1 METSILQFKHV
12 VYQLCQKKI
21 TQAIT
26 INQTLELAKDE
37 PNKPKVKKYDS
48 RVNKKKKETVAIKH
62 LIN

>member
-1 METSILQFKHV
+1 MWYISFAK
-12 VYQLCQKKI
+12 KKI

-48 RVNKKKKETVAIKH
+48 RVNKKKKEIVSKKKEG
-62 LIN
+62 NSSY